1 MRFSI
6 VDRGDDNSKR
16 VAETLKKKCIDIGW
30 EYDDENKTGVMRV
43 QFKSGRTYDYFPVSK
58 EKYDEFWKEN
68 SKGSWIQRE
77 LVKAPS
83 VNYEEVTLD
92 E

>member
-30 EYDDENKTGVMRV
+30 EYDDE
-43 QFKSGRTYDYFPVSK
+43 KSEVIF
-58 EKYDEFWKEN
+58 
-68 SKGSWIQRE
+68 
-77 LVKAPS
+77 S
-83 VNYEEVTLD
+83 VGGDGTLLRAIHT
-92 E
+92 

>member
-30 EYDDENKTGVMRV
+30 EYDDE
-43 QFKSGRTYDYFPVSK
+43 KSEVIFSVGGDGTIKS
-58 EKYDEFWKEN
+58 N
-68 SKGSWIQRE
+68 SHLYR
-77 LVKAPS
+77 
-83 VNYEEVTLD
+83 
-92 E
+92 

>member
-30 EYDDENKTGVMRV
+30 EYDDENLKLFFCWRRWYSI
-43 QFKSGRTYDYFPVSK
+43 KS
-58 EKYDEFWKEN
+58 N
-68 SKGSWIQRE
+68 SHLYR
-77 LVKAPS
+77 
-83 VNYEEVTLD
+83 
-92 E
+92 

>member
-30 EYDDENKTGVMRV
+30 EYDDE
-43 QFKSGRTYDYFPVSK
+43 KSEVIFSVGGDGTLLRAIHTYIAVS
-58 EKYDEFWKEN
+58 YTHLTLPT
-68 SKGSWIQRE
+68 IL
-77 LVKAPS
+77 LV
-83 VNYEEVTLD
+83 
-92 E
+92 